1 MLQRFIP
8 SMFHRRLLLLAVAG
22 LLVLV
27 AIIMQLTRLTVAQ
40 GDTWRQRAEQ
50 VLTSQRLI
58 PTARG
63 AIYDRANRLLA
74 VDKPSYDVAAMYDV
88 ISGQWA
94 YQQSRRDAWRA
105 NRLAWNELSSEERDR
120 LAATYQPKYDV
131 MVESLWSTLCDAGN
145 IDRAEL
151 ESRKSQVIRR
161 VEQIASDVWARQAAR
176 REQELEENGEAAP
189 MQRRPISEHRAA
201 HALLTG
207 VDEATLL
214 RIRRLITEASSQ
226 AVLRKKDPAAIAMD
240 QDMRIWESVSIEASR
255 ERIYPLETLTL
266 EVDLSTFPGS
276 LAKQEKIEVTV
287 EGVAWTIIGDLRPI
301 WQEDVQAR
309 PYAKTLENGEKT
321 IDLGGYLP
329 GDRTGRWGIE
339 AAMEN
344 ELRGQRGR
352 IVEFVD
358 GSQEEQRTDP
368 QSGKHVKLALDV
380 RLQARVQAL
389 LDPRLGLTRVQKWHA
404 KEYSAQG
411 DGTVDG
417 EEPVVDPLRPKLG
430 DELSAAAVVIDVSSG
445 DVLAAVSMP
454 TVGMRQMR
462 ENPDSVWK
470 DTIRRPF
477 VNRALAQ
484 PYQPGS
490 TIKPFVLLAG
500 ITDNVLA
507 PNGTIMCTG
516 HLHPDHPDRYRCW
529 IFKHYNGLTH
539 DQVIG
544 GPPDGAAAISRSCNI
559 FFYTLGQRLGA
570 VRLVQ
575 WYEKFGLGRAPQ
587 CGLPEAVRG
596 RLPDLARA
604 SEPGAVGFASADAVM
619 MGIGQGRVE
628 WTVLQAASAYAT
640 LARGGY
646 VLDPTLIREVEGQP
660 PRERRSEDLRIN
672 PQAIEVAMQ
681 GLYEAVNK
689 QHGTAHHMS
698 LIEGKPDTFNFTGA
712 KIYGKSGTA
721 TAPPLREPIDD
732 DGDGKPDRYG
742 PPLRGGDHAWF
753 VGFVQKPGST
763 RPDYAIAVLVEY
775 GGSGGAVA
783 GPIANQILYALRAEG
798 YL

>member
-1 MLQRFIP
+1 MLQRLIP

-27 AIIMQLTRLTVAQ
+27 AIIVQLTRLTIAQ

-63 AIYDRANRLLA
+63 SIYDRANRLLA
-74 VDKPSYDVAAMYDV
+74 VDRPSYDVAVMYDL

-120 LAATYQPKYDV
+120 LAAAHQPKYDV

-151 ESRKSQVIRR
+151 EARKGQVIRR

-176 REQELEENGEAAP
+176 REQELEETGQSRPA
-189 MQRRPISEHRAA
+189 QRRPISEHRAA

-214 RIRRLITEASSQ
+214 RIRRLITDATTQS
-226 AVLRKKDPAAIAMD
+226 ALRKKTPAAVPMD
-240 QDMRIWESVSIEASR
+240 QDLRVWESVSIEASR
-255 ERIYPLETLTL
+255 ERVYPLESLTL

-276 LAKQEKIEVTV
+276 LAKQEKIEVTM

-301 WQEDVQAR
+301 WQEDVQRR
-309 PYAKTLENGEKT
+309 PYATTLENGDKT
-321 IDLGGYLP
+321 TDLGGYLP

-339 AAMEN
+339 SAMEDV
-344 ELRGQRGR
+344 LRGERGR

-358 GSQEEQRTDP
+358 GSQQEQRTDP
-368 QSGKHVKLALDV
+368 KAGGHVKLALDI

-389 LDPRLGLTRVQKWHA
+389 LDPRLGLTRVQQWHA

-411 DGTVDG
+411 DGAIDG
-417 EEPVVDPLRPKLG
+417 EEPTLDPLRPKLG
-430 DELSAAAVVIDVSSG
+430 DSLNAAAVVIEVSSG

-454 TVGMRQMR
+454 TVGMKQMR

-470 DTIRRPF
+470 DTINRPF

-484 PYQPGS
+484 SYQPGS
-490 TIKPFVLLAG
+490 TIKPMVLMAG
-500 ITDNVLA
+500 ITDGHLA
-507 PNGTIMCTG
+507 PNGVIACTG
-516 HLHPDHPDRYRCW
+516 HLHADHPDRYRCW
-529 IFKHYNGLTH
+529 IYKHYNGLTH
-539 DQVIG
+539 DHVIG
-544 GPPDGAAAISRSCNI
+544 GSPDGAASIARSCNI
-559 FFYTLGQRLGA
+559 FYYTLGQRMGSLKM
-570 VRLVQ
+570 VQ
-575 WYEKFGLGRAPQ
+575 WYERFGLGRVTD
-587 CGLPEAVRG
+587 CGLPEEVRG
-596 RLPDLARA
+596 RLPDSSRA
-604 SEPGAVGFASADAVM
+604 NEPGAPGFASADAIM

-628 WTVLQAASAYAT
+628 WTVLQAANAYAT

-646 VLDPTLIREVEGQP
+646 LLDPTLIHEIEGQP
-660 PRERRSEDLRIN
+660 PRSRRSEDLRIH
-672 PQAIEVAMQ
+672 PEAIEVAMQ
-681 GLYEAVNK
+681 GLYDAVNK
-689 QHGTAHHMS
+689 KHGTAHHFS
-698 LIEGKPDTFNFTGA
+698 LIEGKPAVFNFTGA

-753 VGFVQKPGST
+753 VGFVQKPGSS